1 MTRCGARPHAL
12 RATDEPGAFLSKLLH
27 VQIVRAFAALSVAA
41 LHAQH
46 DAAAMA
52 AKLGLS
58 FEPLEALPWAAGV
71 DAFFVVSGFIMVHA
85 SRKLF
90 GMPGGRAVFLSR
102 RIARIVPLYW
112 AVTTVYLALGLI
124 APGLLNSEILAPWP
138 VIASYLFIPFER
150 PDGAVQ
156 PLYSLGWTLNYEM
169 FFYGLFALTIV
180 WPRRKAVALLAAL
193 LVGLVVVG
201 RLVALPQPL
210 GFWTGPIMLE
220 FAFGLGL
227 GLMHAQGVRLSRLAC
242 AALVAAGLAALALNL
257 MRPEGFIVLPRVLAW
272 GVPAALIVGG
282 AALGHERPVSRWRLA
297 RFGVAVGDASYA
309 LYLVHPFAI
318 RAGSEIAVRTGIGA
332 VVGHSVGP
340 WGLVALS
347 LCAAT
352 LAALA
357 VHIWFER
364 PATERMRRLIEPVR
378 SPQFSSP

>member
-1 MTRCGARPHAL
+1 M
-12 RATDEPGAFLSKLLH
+12 
-27 VQIVRAFAALSVAA
+27 
-41 LHAQH
+41 
-46 DAAAMA
+46 
-52 AKLGLS
+52 
-58 FEPLEALPWAAGV
+58 
-71 DAFFVVSGFIMVHA
+71 
-85 SRKLF
+85 
-90 GMPGGRAVFLSR
+90 
-102 RIARIVPLYW
+102 PLYW

-257 MRPEGFIVLPRVLAW
+257 MRPEGFLVLPRVLAW

-357 VHIWFER
+357 VHVWFER

-378 SPQFSSP
+378 SPQFSSL